1 MDRLQHRHRT
11 DQVVR
16 HRQRHTTAA
25 AIAAVAV
32 VASAASAAL
41 VALVA
46 SAASAAVGVGGA
58 ITTTAGTAG
67 ATTTAFSMAA
77 KSGKATAPART
88 VQLWRIRTGD
98 DGAFDR
104 VVFDERLGRSAY
116 TVLYV
121 AHPTADPSGLP
132 LAVRGRAF
140 LEVVLRSTT
149 TAAAPGRPT
158 ALRTTLT
165 TRLDE
170 VVQVRKAGE
179 FEAVVTYVI
188 GLHERHPF
196 RVVTLR
202 QPYRLAVD
210 VRH

>member
-25 AIAAVAV
+25 GI
-32 VASAASAAL
+32 S
-41 VALVA
+41 
-46 SAASAAVGVGGA
+46 
-58 ITTTAGTAG
+58 
-67 ATTTAFSMAA
+67 
-77 KSGKATAPART
+77 
-88 VQLWRIRTGD
+88 
-98 DGAFDR
+98 
-104 VVFDERLGRSAY
+104 
-116 TVLYV
+116 
-121 AHPTADPSGLP
+121 
-132 LAVRGRAF
+132 VRGRAF
-140 LEVVLRSTT
+140 LKVVLRSTT

-170 VVQVRKAGE
+170 VAQLRKAGE
-179 FEAVVTYVI
+179 LEAVVTYVI